1 MQDARFS
8 TFAFYMQQD
17 INNITKEDIKAKI
30 EIITKNIPRLQGCF
44 QYEQ

>member
-1 MQDARFS
+1 MQDAKFS
-8 TFAFYMQQD
+8 TFTFYMQQD

-30 EIITKNIPRLQGCF
+30 EIITENISRLQEYF

>member
-1 MQDARFS
+1 MQDAKFS
-8 TFAFYMQQD
+8 TFAFYMHQD

-30 EIITKNIPRLQGCF
+30 EIITENISRLQECF